1 MIAVIDMGVS
11 NLASVF
17 RALERV
23 GAPIAEAARP
33 SDLPTAAAILLPGVG
48 AFGDGMA
55 SLRDQGFVEPLRR
68 AAAAG
73 TPIFGICLGMQLLAE
88 TSEEHGQHE
97 GLGLIRGRIL
107 RLAPT
112 RRQFRVPNIGWCDV
126 APVKEGVLFPSRAAA
141 GSFYHVHSYRL
152 EPADAACV
160 AATINYSGTA
170 IPVAIEQG
178 NLFGVQFHTEKS
190 QDAGL
195 DLVAR
200 FLDHL
205 RRLGRIN

>member
-33 SDLPTAAAILLPGVG
+33 SDLPAAAAILLPGVG

-55 SLRDQGFVEPLRR
+55 SLRDQGFVEPLRG

-73 TPIFGICLGMQLLAE
+73 TPIFGICLGMQILAE
-88 TSEEHGQHE
+88 TSEEHGRHE
-97 GLGLIRGRIL
+97 GLGLVRGHVT

-112 RRQFRVPNIGWCDV
+112 QPQFRVPNIGWCDV
-126 APVKEGVLFPSRAAA
+126 TPAKDGVLFPSSASA

-152 EPADAACV
+152 EPADPACV
-160 AATINYSGTA
+160 AATIDYSGMPV
-170 IPVAIEQG
+170 PVAIEQG

-195 DLVAR
+195 DLLAR

-205 RRLGRIN
+205 RHLGRIN